1 MAIVSKWPVR
11 IRVAIHDD
19 EIDAAGHLTEP
30 GAQRAF
36 AEARRTYLDDCES
49 LVGLDVSVRA
59 CDVKLGPATVRTG
72 VVIATGVV
80 EIFPDSFTMHA
91 RIRSDD
97 DGELAADGVCEL
109 STGEDVPI
117 ECRDEFIARAHRAA
131 YTI

>member
-1 MAIVSKWPVR
+1 VAIVSKWPVR
-11 IRVAIHDD
+11 IRVAVRDD
-19 EIDAAGHLTEP
+19 EVDAENHLTEA

-36 AEARRTYLDDCES
+36 SEARGAYLDGCES
-49 LVGLDVSVRA
+49 LSGRDVSVRT
-59 CDVKLGPATVRTG
+59 CDVKLGTATVRTG
-72 VVIATGVV
+72 VVVATGVV

-109 STGEDVPI
+109 TTGEELPI